1 MRTKEQLGYIVMCL
15 TDDNRGVLGM
25 SILLQSALKASYE
38 LISYI
43 DNFID
48 KILIDKLKELD
59 EHTFGEFK
67 ILSGS
72 VRRKRTK
79 TFPSKVLVSGAKL
92 FVILTC
98 STENKNKLKF
108 WRRSH
113 SNSSK
118 SN

>member
-67 ILSGS
+67 NSLRISKAEKDKNLS
-72 VRRKRTK
+72 
-79 TFPSKVLVSGAKL
+79 
-92 FVILTC
+92 I
-98 STENKNKLKF
+98 
-108 WRRSH
+108 
-113 SNSSK
+113 
-118 SN
+118 